1 MTNSSSSSSSSM
13 LQSTHDR
20 QTDRQTACYNQ
31 LMTDRQTD
39 RQHATINSWQTDR
52 QTACYN
58 QLMTDRQ
65 TDRQT
70 ACYNQLMTDR
80 QTDSMLQSTHD
91 RQTLH
96 WLTRRQPL
104 RSVDSCRGW
113 VSALT
118 SRDDFMSV
126 NSRSFWAA
134 MIRSTVDRKLPKCR
148 NTCSAVAAWV
158 WFYAD
163 RQQSSASTTKFNTPT
178 RQLLYLRNASIFLHQ
193 ISLICCALTHCFVLY
208 LLDTCQLDRNANF
221 KNELHNWTK
230 SWFYY

>member
-1 MTNSSSSSSSSM
+1 MHWAQKVASAPGRPTTCPVWYDY
-13 LQSTHDR
+13 QSGSKWPTAAAAAAA
-20 QTDRQTACYNQ
+20 ACYNQ

-58 QLMTDRQ
+58 QLMTDRRC
-65 TDRQT
+65 TDWQDVNLSGRWT
-70 ACYNQLMTDR
+70 AAEAEWVHWHQEMTLCQSTVVPSELPWYVQR
-80 QTDSMLQSTHD
+80 STASCPSVETLAAPSQPESGSTQTDSNHQL
-91 RQTLH
+91 
-96 WLTRRQPL
+96 
-104 RSVDSCRGW
+104 
-113 VSALT
+113 AL
-118 SRDDFMSV
+118 V
-126 NSRSFWAA
+126 
-134 MIRSTVDRKLPKCR
+134 
-148 NTCSAVAAWV
+148 
-158 WFYAD
+158 
-163 RQQSSASTTKFNTPT
+163 TKFNTPT